1 MILTNSRGRWPRVEG
16 GRFLCFYAVIA
27 CSYNRFKG
35 SRTPV
40 LLPFFCRL
48 KKLGWQGFCTIL
60 GVKQRL
66 MLNLNPVLM
75 NLMLKNDQDFLAER
89 FSLLEEQTLDQAKM
103 AMLKI
108 RSWQFSQMNPEVGEE
123 YQNGIREVLEKYL
136 FQLVP
141 PSFVLSEEGYY
152 FSVVEN

>member
-1 MILTNSRGRWPRVEG
+1 
-16 GRFLCFYAVIA
+16 
-27 CSYNRFKG
+27 
-35 SRTPV
+35 
-40 LLPFFCRL
+40 
-48 KKLGWQGFCTIL
+48 
-60 GVKQRL
+60 
-66 MLNLNPVLM
+66 M

-108 RSWQFSQMNPEVGEE
+108 RSWQFSQMNPEMGEE
-123 YQNGIREVLEKYL
+123 YQNGIREVLEKSL